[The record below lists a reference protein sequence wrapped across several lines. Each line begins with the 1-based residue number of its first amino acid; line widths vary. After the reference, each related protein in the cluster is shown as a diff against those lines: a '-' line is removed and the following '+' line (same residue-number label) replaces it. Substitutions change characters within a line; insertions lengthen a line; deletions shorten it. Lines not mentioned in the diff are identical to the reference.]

1 MPTYTV
7 HAPHGS
13 LCVEKKRRLA
23 REITRVHHET
33 TGAQRFFAQVMFVD
47 VPADQW
53 FVGGAAMTGEQ
64 IFIHGQIRGG
74 RPLPMKQALLNRL
87 IDVAVEQSGVPRNRI
102 WAYLVELPPSVM
114 AEYGHILPEP
124 GSEAQWLAG
133 LPGED
138 RAVMEATG
146 ARP

>member
-1 MPTYTV
+1 
-7 HAPHGS
+7 
-13 LCVEKKRRLA
+13 
-23 REITRVHHET
+23 
-33 TGAQRFFAQVMFVD
+33 
-47 VPADQW
+47 
-53 FVGGAAMTGEQ
+53 MTGEQ